1 MSLFSAC
8 TTQPTHLFC
17 RAPPS
22 APVSTRFANRDPGCH
37 RLVARD
43 KTSSRLTE
51 EPAPPRPASTPPR
64 GPPARNVRPGSRVR
78 DSSLS
83 RSVSVA
89 GGVRGSH
96 HAQRMR
102 RPYNPRERRAPRSHC
117 NNFARSSQLAS
128 LDVRLSSSTVQACA
142 LVRLVAFGGP
152 DALKDSR
159 NALRRA
165 QRRRVL
171 LRGGRPTILLS
182 TSRSL
187 YSHSGCVLWPEVV
200 QQV

>member
-8 TTQPTHLFC
+8 ITQPTHLFC

-22 APVSTRFANRDPGCH
+22 APVSTRFVNRDPGCH

-43 KTSSRLTE
+43 KTNSRLTE

-102 RPYNPRERRAPRSHC
+102 RPHNPRERRAPPRSHC
-117 NNFARSSQLAS
+117 NNWQGA
-128 LDVRLSSSTVQACA
+128 LSS
-142 LVRLVAFGGP
+142 
-152 DALKDSR
+152 
-159 NALRRA
+159 RA
-165 QRRRVL
+165 
-171 LRGGRPTILLS
+171 S
-182 TSRSL
+182 TSGYRPRRSRPAL
-187 YSHSGCVLWPEVV
+187 SSDSSRSGALTH
-200 QQV
+200 